1 MTLESYGKMITNL
14 VNGKRVLLP
23 KHIGIQ
29 LENLL
34 CFFSEINFTEEY
46 LYSSTDTEYYR
57 FRLQNSLI
65 IDLSF
70 FKRGFQINIFNNK
83 ESIIFVHEYSNK
95 MWSRTAISYDPNLK
109 HDQSTHYV
117 ESDISPILTS
127 LLDDIRH
134 TWENYK

>member
-1 MTLESYGKMITNL
+1 MITNL

-29 LENLL
+29 LENFIS
-34 CFFSEINFTEEY
+34 FFSEINFTEEY

-57 FRLQNSLI
+57 FRLQNI
-65 IDLSF
+65 VDIDLAF
-70 FKRGFQINIFNNK
+70 FKRGFKMNLFNNK
-83 ESIIFVHEYSNK
+83 ENMIFVHEYSNK
-95 MWSRTAISYDPNLK
+95 MWTRTIIAYDPNSNNTI
-109 HDQSTHYV
+109 HADYV

-134 TWENYK
+134 IWENYK